1 MFCPGCGC
9 EYEPGVHRCGDCRV
23 PLVEEPPA
31 ARRVEFVEFE
41 EVLATYNP
49 GDVAVLRAVL
59 DSEGVTYFFKGE
71 SFANLRPLVDP
82 ARLMV
87 RKDEVETARRILK
100 DLKLAYTGISLR
112 RGAQ

>member
-1 MFCPGCGC
+1 MFCPSCGC
-9 EYEPGVHRCGDCRV
+9 EYEPGVYRCGDCRV

-31 ARRVEFVEFE
+31 PRRVEFE

-49 GDVAVLRAVL
+49 GDVAVIRAVL
-59 DSEGVTYFFKGE
+59 DSEGLTYFFKGE
-71 SFANLRPLVDP
+71 SFAHLRPLVDP

-87 RKDEVETARRILK
+87 CKDEVETARRILK

-112 RGAQ
+112 RGVHQ